1 MFAQFFHRLGT
12 EDLCFSKYY
21 FLSVKENYLRNL
33 KRFTH
38 QADTIK
44 KVYTLGANSDY
55 QIAN

>member
-1 MFAQFFHRLGT
+1 MFAQIFHRLGT
-12 EDLCFSKYY
+12 EDLCFSKDLR
-21 FLSVKENYLRNL
+21 FKCERNL